1 MANSDNQQLLP
12 KVEILWTAVSRL
24 TKSTHILRSIGYG
37 LLVLAAFDLFD
48 ALIPANFTNPIWEFE
63 TLGSLV
69 EQVPIPLIGLALVC
83 IGEKEGRGKW
93 EYVPLKLASWLAL
106 LFGILF
112 MLLVPLGVFNTF
124 RINNLNNQQI
134 TTRENQGLNQVKA
147 IQKQLQEVT
156 SLDQME
162 ALLQRL
168 GQNGSYPEITGA
180 GQLETT
186 KKQLNSG
193 FESSKTEIISGAK
206 DKRRTQQLK
215 LFKKSLKWN
224 LGALI
229 SSLLFLSVW
238 RGTPWAR

>member
-1 MANSDNQQLLP
+1 MTNSDNQQLFS
-12 KVEILWTAVSRL
+12 KVEILWTAVARL
-24 TKSTHILRSIGYG
+24 TKSTHILRLIGYG
-37 LLVLAAFDLFD
+37 LLLLATFDLFD

-83 IGEKEGRGKW
+83 MGEKEGRSKW
-93 EYVPLKLASWLAL
+93 EYVPLKLVSWLAL
-106 LFGILF
+106 LFGIVF

-147 IQKQLQEVT
+147 VQKQLQGVT
-156 SLDQME
+156 SLEQME
-162 ALLQRL
+162 AFLQAL
-168 GQNGSYPEITGA
+168 GQDGSYPEITGA
-180 GQLETT
+180 GQLDTA

-193 FESSKTEIISGAK
+193 FENSKTEIVAGAK
-206 DKRRTQQLK
+206 DKRRSQQLK
-215 LFKKSLKWN
+215 LLKKSLKWN

-238 RGTPWAR
+238 RGTPWTR